1 MSKIISPDHNR
12 KIPFKTKVGYS
23 LGGTG
28 DAIAYDFIGSFL
40 LFFFTEL
47 AGLSPAVA
55 GTIIGVAVVW
65 SAITDPIMGM
75 LSDRCKSKHGK
86 KRPFLLGSAIP
97 LAIIM
102 MFLFHTVAFGGNAKI
117 AYYVIFTLL
126 FWAAYTAFNIP
137 FFSLGGCLTTNTNE
151 RTKIRSVAQVFN
163 FIGVFCASALPTF
176 LVGQF
181 QKAGFSEEASW
192 QYAVIIIGVIAA
204 IAILLSWNATR
215 GYELDIKDS
224 EDSERTNNIFKEIKE
239 VMCIK
244 PYLNV
249 LACQFFFYA
258 SYTIFTSSIMYFS
271 TYNLGVGET
280 ESSLIY
286 TGVTIGGIIVA
297 ILLGPIAVKF
307 DKRNAYIAC
316 MILGGGLMVIGKFI
330 PIESALIVTIIFAA
344 VVNIGSA
351 GHWTLSY
358 TLLYDI
364 FEIDEFRSGRR
375 REGFLMAYFSF
386 CGKLGAAAAG
396 FITGWIL
403 EMSGYD
409 ANATVQSADA
419 LAAMKSLFTVWPGL
433 LCVASGIVIILYPV
447 TRKRFELLLMNL
459 DLKRQGKEY
468 TTEGFEKLVR

>member
-86 KRPFLLGSAIP
+86 KRTFLLGSSIP

-163 FIGVFCASALPTF
+163 FIGVFCASSLPTF

-181 QKAGFSEEASW
+181 QKA
-192 QYAVIIIGVIAA
+192 
-204 IAILLSWNATR
+204 
-215 GYELDIKDS
+215 
-224 EDSERTNNIFKEIKE
+224 
-239 VMCIK
+239 
-244 PYLNV
+244 
-249 LACQFFFYA
+249 
-258 SYTIFTSSIMYFS
+258 
-271 TYNLGVGET
+271 
-280 ESSLIY
+280 
-286 TGVTIGGIIVA
+286 
-297 ILLGPIAVKF
+297 
-307 DKRNAYIAC
+307 
-316 MILGGGLMVIGKFI
+316 
-330 PIESALIVTIIFAA
+330 
-344 VVNIGSA
+344 
-351 GHWTLSY
+351 
-358 TLLYDI
+358 
-364 FEIDEFRSGRR
+364 
-375 REGFLMAYFSF
+375 
-386 CGKLGAAAAG
+386 
-396 FITGWIL
+396 
-403 EMSGYD
+403 
-409 ANATVQSADA
+409 
-419 LAAMKSLFTVWPGL
+419 
-433 LCVASGIVIILYPV
+433 
-447 TRKRFELLLMNL
+447 
-459 DLKRQGKEY
+459 
-468 TTEGFEKLVR
+468 

>member
-1 MSKIISPDHNR
+1 MRKIISPDHNR
-12 KIPFKTKVGYS
+12 RIPFGTKVGYS

-55 GTIIGVAVVW
+55 GTIISVAVVW

-75 LSDRCKSKHGK
+75 LSDRSPSKHGK

-97 LAIIM
+97 LALIM
-102 MFLFHTVAFGGNAKI
+102 MFLFHVVNFDGNAKI

-137 FFSLGGCLTTNTNE
+137 FFSLGGCLTTNTEE

-181 QKAGFSEEASW
+181 QNAGYSEEAAW
-192 QYAVIIIGVIAA
+192 QYAVIIIGTIAA

-224 EDSERTNNIFKEIKE
+224 EDSERTNNIFREIKE

-258 SYTIFTSSIMYFS
+258 SYTIFTSSIMYFA

-307 DKRNAYIAC
+307 DKRNAYITC
-316 MILGGGLMVIGKFI
+316 MILGGGLMILGKFM
-330 PIESALIVTIIFAA
+330 PIESALMVTVIFAA

-386 CGKLGAAAAG
+386 CGKLGAAVAG

-409 ANATVQSADA
+409 ADLAVQSTEA
-419 LAAMKSLFTVWPGL
+419 LAAIKSLFTVWPGV
-433 LCVASGIVIILYPV
+433 LCVLSGIAIILYPV
-447 TRKRFELLLMNL
+447 TRKKFELLLANL
-459 DLKRQGKEY
+459 ELKRQGKEY
-468 TTEGFEKLVR
+468 TTEGFERLIK